1 MKSQE
6 PKKLMKSQESQES
19 QESEKPASGVNA
31 GTRTPGR
38 SVPRQRVDMSRGRER

>member
-6 PKKLMKSQESQES
+6 PKRLMKSQES